1 MSASRRRD
9 HPPGAS
15 HETLALL
22 DAKRG
27 ALEPPIRSQ
36 IFGLARFQQHG
47 QSLGAA
53 HTATRQTA
61 DSASFFPRLHEN
73 IKVLGEAHRYL
84 GTQQRFEQ
92 AVSPAGEWLLDNFH
106 IVQAQLTEVRSALPH
121 RYFRHLPVL
130 LDEHLA
136 GLPRVYGIAWAFV
149 AHTDSVID
157 EELLSGFLEAYQRT
171 RELNLGELW
180 ALPTCLR
187 VVLIE
192 NLRRLAERVAACKAA
207 RELAHL
213 SCEQLD
219 VQDRAGWQERF
230 ERMRQRGVLD
240 VFALQL
246 LQRLH
251 PDLGLASADRYQ
263 AALREAGTEAPL
275 ALALAQALPDPAAA
289 HSRQQAEEV
298 ADNLSVGNAINA
310 LRLLA
315 DIDWRTLI
323 ARCSLL
329 MSTMSRSPIFMAERD
344 DTQDSTLHAIEALA
358 RRSGSSELRVAQ
370 ALLALMEL
378 PNREEAAWVVA
389 PSYWLRGPGAS
400 RLRHKLGL
408 PQPWL
413 PQAARMLS
421 VLRLPLYLAMLGL
434 GSLGLS
440 LALIDKLAAPGISGA
455 WLGLLLLCT
464 LFPVSEALQA
474 VLTRL
479 VSESLPPHKLPR
491 LALPSGIPPEHRVL
505 VVLPVLIHREA
516 GLPALLAQLQRHYLS
531 NREPQAQF
539 ALLSDFADAPSQHR
553 AEDGP
558 LLAAAR
564 RGIEQ
569 LEAQHRRAEDPA
581 GSRRFLLLHR
591 ERRWSESEQCW
602 MGWERKRGKLEQ
614 LLCWMAQG
622 GASPFLALGACSQ
635 PRDGTPYVLTL
646 DSDTGL
652 PPGALRELVA
662 VAAHPL
668 NQPQLDPLQRR
679 VIAGYGILQ
688 PRLLS
693 QRPLAPGASLY
704 QRLFAAHGGMDPY
717 GAPSSE
723 VYQDLFEAGSFTGK
737 GLLNVQAMHK
747 VLGGR
752 WPEGQILSHDL
763 IEGALARCAGVS
775 ELSLLEDPPGHPD
788 VQASRLHRWTRGDW
802 QLLPLLLR
810 PGAHELDLL
819 NRWKLLDNLR
829 RSLVAPFSLGL
840 ILLSLVPGLL
850 PVGAALWLVTAAY
863 GAGPLLGA
871 VASLAPSRDDIALW
885 RFYRQGLL
893 DLLRVAAATL
903 WQLAQLAGQA
913 NLQIDAVLR
922 ALYRM
927 SISHRRLLQWTTAE
941 AAQAAAAQH
950 LAGLLRQHGRDSLAL
965 LLLGALLLLAE
976 GLGLAPWQPV
986 WTLGLFALWAS
997 RPLCIWLSTRPLAR
1011 AVGPPALAPQDR
1023 AYLQGVAR
1031 DTWTLFERHVG
1042 PQSPHLP
1049 PDNVQTVPELL
1060 VAHRTSPTNMGLYLL
1075 SLACAQR
1082 FGWISLEAMLDRAEL
1097 TLASMAR
1104 LERHQGHF
1112 LNWYDTRNGLALAP
1126 RYVSTVDSGNLCGHL
1141 LALAGACEALQ
1152 DQALESHGRLR
1163 LLALA
1168 AECRQL
1174 AEQAQFGFLYDARR
1188 RLLHIGYRLDE
1199 QALDASCY
1207 DLLASEARLASFWA
1221 LAKGDVPL
1229 VHWKALGRPFFGNGA
1244 QLGLL
1249 SWSGSMFEY
1258 LMPSLIL
1265 DEPPGTVLASAAHA
1279 ALVAQMAHGQAL
1291 DLPWGVSESAYA
1303 TMDQSLAYQY
1313 APQGIAA
1320 LALRRTPPDEQVVAP
1335 YASALAALLM
1345 PGAAVANLRRME
1357 ALQARGEL
1365 GFVEALDYTAE
1376 RQPAGASLTLVRT
1389 HMAHHQGMCI
1399 VALANVLLQ
1408 EAPRRWAMADPRLDA
1423 MAPLL
1428 HERLPQEVPRRH
1440 TPPPALARKDRRQ
1453 TTAGPARR
1461 LLPGTTGLQPTQLLS
1476 NGRYSLALRPN
1487 GAGWSRWRGLDI
1499 TRWRDDALRDAYG
1512 SFLYLRR
1519 SPEQALVSLSQHPAP
1534 DPAAHY
1540 QAEFHD
1546 DRVVLEAQWPDLR
1559 SRCTVWISPED
1570 DLELRRLELWNEGET
1585 PLMLELISMFEP
1597 SLCASRADAE
1607 HPAFSNLFVSAD
1619 WCAADR
1625 ALYLQRRPRL
1635 SGEPALHAVHFLAQ
1649 ADGHLRQ
1656 VRVQTDRAQ
1665 WTGRGRD
1672 ASQPLAN
1679 FEPASPES
1687 GPRPTGLDPVAAL
1700 SLHLQLPPRALLSL
1714 TLATAAAADRAALET
1729 LVDRYAQAPVVE
1741 RSSMMA
1747 ATVARL
1753 RWREMRMPAQEVAAL
1768 QQITSMLVHLLSRP
1782 PPRRQPVLGPALD
1795 ERLFDRR
1802 ELWRFG
1808 ISGEL
1813 PLLLVQINSLQ
1824 GLRLLRSLLQG
1835 HRQWAWAGLACEL
1848 VILSGEPRSY
1858 LMPLQQEL
1866 NFLLERQA
1874 REAEEGPAPG
1884 SCRLHLL
1891 HADELSEAGRV
1902 ALMAL
1907 ARLRLV
1913 ADGRA
1918 LSQQMAEIGAWHE
1931 QALARRDEQLGS
1943 GLTPAIR
1950 ALTAGPEAG
1959 PDATSRPQ
1967 FGGEFEAGGA
1977 VYRFAVQG
1985 EQRPRKPWI
1994 NVLANARFG
2003 CLLTDSGA
2011 GYSWAVNSRLQQI
2024 TPWSNDPLSDP
2035 GSEGIYLQDL
2045 HSHEVWSAGAAEVAG
2060 GPRYTVSHTQ
2070 GRSSIS
2076 HQRGAIAVAASWCV
2090 DAELPLKQLRL
2101 TLHNQGTRRRALR
2114 VLASIEWMMGAQR
2127 ADRAGVRCAHETLR
2141 QPGWRCEL
2149 LLALQADAHA
2159 GFGGS
2164 TAFALLHEPARPDTL
2179 LTDWSCDRRELFDA
2193 RGQRC
2198 FPDILGSQAGAG
2210 LDPCAALSRQLDL
2223 LPGGRAEL
2231 VLLLGH
2237 GETPDAARE
2246 LARQAVDGLMR
2257 QAPSAL
2263 AREELALAAWD
2274 ARLAPVQVKTPDP
2287 LFDALVNRWLPY
2299 QTLACRLWAR
2309 SAFYQAG
2316 GAYGFRDQ
2324 LQDAM
2329 ALALSA
2335 PELLRE
2341 QVLRAAAQQFPEG
2354 DVLHWWHPPGGAG
2367 VRSRI
2372 SDDRLWLPY
2381 AVTRYLQ
2388 LSGDVGLLDEG
2399 LPFLEGEPLAAEQ
2412 EDRYFEPRPGAQSA
2426 SVYEHCARS
2435 LDHSQQVG
2443 AHGLPLM
2450 GSGDWNDGM
2459 NRVGHLGR
2467 GESVWL
2473 AFFLC
2478 HVVQGFAP
2486 TARARGDIE
2495 RAQRWELAA
2504 ARWRRALEH
2513 SAWDGQWFVRAFFD
2527 DGSALGTRQRAECRI
2542 DLIAQAWSVISGAAS
2557 PTRQRSAMDAVAR
2570 ALIDESQGLIRLLDP
2585 PLQHAQPEAG
2595 YIQAYPPGVRENGGQ
2610 YSHAGVWALM
2620 AQAALGDANAAYRS
2634 FTRLSPAHRSAD
2646 PSQGRAYLAEPYVM
2660 AGDVYT
2666 QPPYAG
2672 QAGWSWYTG
2681 SAAWMYRAALESL
2694 CGLQLRAN
2702 RLCLEP
2708 CLPSHWQGISLRL
2721 QREGRRHEFILC
2733 TALNRAELA
2742 RALAR
2747 RAIPLSRGE
2756 WIDLRTCGDDSCHL
2770 LMLDARPAPS
2780 RR

>member
-1 MSASRRRD
+1 MIPFSLRD
-9 HPPGAS
+9 LLPGSDDQPPP
-15 HETLALL
+15 LL
-22 DAKRG
+22 DARRG

-47 QSLGAA
+47 ESLGAA
-53 HTATRQTA
+53 HIATRQTA
-61 DSASFFPRLHEN
+61 NATSFFPRLHEN
-73 IKVLGEAHRYL
+73 IKVLDEAHRYL
-84 GTQQRFEQ
+84 GQPQRFNQ

-106 IVQAQLTEVRSALPH
+106 IVQAQLTEVRRALPH

-130 LDEHLA
+130 LDEHLG

-157 EELLSGFLEAYQRT
+157 EELLGGFLEAYQRT

-192 NLRRLAERVAACKAA
+192 NLRRLAERVAARKAA
-207 RELAHL
+207 RELAHH

-219 VQDRAGWQERF
+219 VQDQAGWQARF
-230 ERMRQRGVLD
+230 EQMHQRGVLD

-263 AALREAGTEAPL
+263 AALHEAGREAPL
-275 ALALAQALPDPAAA
+275 ALALAQALPDAAAA

-310 LRLLA
+310 LRLL
-315 DIDWRTLI
+315 DDVDWRTLI

-329 MSTMSRSPIFMAERD
+329 MRAMSRSAIFMAERD
-344 DTQDSTLHAIEALA
+344 DTQDSTLHAIEDLA
-358 RRSGSSELRVAQ
+358 RRSDSSELRVAQ

-378 PNREEAAWVVA
+378 PNRAEAARVVS

-408 PQPWL
+408 PQPWW
-413 PQAARMLS
+413 PQANQLLA
-421 VLRLPLYLAMLGL
+421 VLRLPLYLAVLCL

-440 LALIDKLAAPGISGA
+440 LGLIGTVATPGLSGA
-455 WLGLLLLCT
+455 WLALLLLCA
-464 LFPVSEALQA
+464 LFPTSEALQA

-479 VSESLPPHKLPR
+479 ISEALPPHKLPR
-491 LALPSGIPPEHRVL
+491 LALPAGIPPEHRVL
-505 VVLPVLIHREA
+505 VVLPVLLSHEA

-539 ALLSDFADAPSQHR
+539 ALLSDFGDASSQHC
-553 AEDGP
+553 ASDGP

-564 RGIEQ
+564 RGVEL
-569 LEAQHRRAEDPA
+569 LEAQHRTADQPA
-581 GSRRFLLLHR
+581 DVRRFLLLHR
-591 ERRWSESEQCW
+591 ERSWSESEQCW

-614 LLCWMAQG
+614 LLQWLAQG
-622 GASPFLALGACSQ
+622 GPPPFLSLGPCSL
-635 PRDGTPYVLTL
+635 PRPATPYVLTL

-668 NQPQLDPLQRR
+668 NRPQLDSCRRR
-679 VIAGYGILQ
+679 VISGYGILQ
-688 PRLLS
+688 PRLLT

-704 QRLFAAHGGMDPY
+704 QRLFAAQGGLDPY

-737 GLLNVQAMHK
+737 GLLDVQAVHA
-747 VLGGR
+747 VLAGR

-802 QLLPLLLR
+802 QLLPLLIR
-810 PGAHELDLL
+810 PGAHDLDLL

-829 RSLVAPFSLGL
+829 RSLVAPFSLVL
-840 ILLSLVPGLL
+840 ILLSLMPGLL
-850 PVGAALWLVTAAY
+850 PLGAALWLVAAAY

-871 VASLAPSRDDIALW
+871 VAGLAPSRDDIALR

-913 NLQIDAVLR
+913 SLQFDAMLR
-922 ALYRM
+922 ALYRLGV
-927 SISHRRLLQWTTAE
+927 SRRGLLQWTTAE
-941 AAQAAAAQH
+941 AAQAV
-950 LAGLLRQHGRDSLAL
+950 AGRRLGELLRQHGRDSLAL
-965 LLLGALLLLAE
+965 LLLGALLLLAQS
-976 GLGLAPWQPV
+976 LGLTPWQSAWP
-986 WTLGLFALWAS
+986 LGLCALWAA
-997 RPLCIWLSTRPLAR
+997 RPLSIWLLTRPLPR
-1011 AVGPPALAPQDR
+1011 AAGRPALAPRDQ
-1023 AYLQGVAR
+1023 AYLQGLAR

-1042 PQSPHLP
+1042 PQSQHLP

-1060 VAHRTSPTNMGLYLL
+1060 VAHRTSPTNIGLYLL

-1082 FGWISLEAMLDRAEL
+1082 FGWISPETLLDRAEL

-1112 LNWYDTRNGLALAP
+1112 LNWYDTRSGLALAP

-1141 LALAGACEALQ
+1141 LALAGACEALPA
-1152 DQALESHGRLR
+1152 QAVAPHSRLR

-1199 QALDASCY
+1199 QVLDGSCY
-1207 DLLASEARLASFWA
+1207 DLLASEARLASYWA

-1229 VHWKALGRPFFGNGA
+1229 VHWKALGRPFFGSGA

-1265 DEPPGTVLASAAHA
+1265 EEPPGTVLASAAHA
-1279 ALVAQMAHGQAL
+1279 ALMAQMAHGRAL
-1291 DLPWGVSESAYA
+1291 GLPWGMSESAYA
-1303 TMDQSLAYQY
+1303 AVDQSLAYQY

-1320 LALRRTPPDEQVVAP
+1320 LAMRRTPPDEQVVAP
-1335 YASALAALLM
+1335 YASALAAMLM
-1345 PGAAVANLRRME
+1345 PGAAVANLQRME

-1365 GFVEALDYTAE
+1365 GFVEALDFTAE
-1376 RQPAGASLTLVRT
+1376 RQPAGEPFTLVRT

-1408 EAPRRWAMADPRLDA
+1408 DTPRHWAMADARLDA

-1428 HERLPQEVPRRH
+1428 HERLPREVPRRR
-1440 TPPPALARKDRRQ
+1440 PLPPAPARSERRQ
-1453 TTAGPARR
+1453 GAGGSARR
-1461 LLPGTTGLQPTQLLS
+1461 LLPGATGLQPTQLLS

-1519 SPEQALVSLSQHPAP
+1519 SPQQTLVSLSQHPAP

-1540 QAEFHD
+1540 HAEFHD
-1546 DRVVLEAQWPDLR
+1546 DRVVLEALWPDLR

-1585 PLMLELISMFEP
+1585 TLTLELISMFEP

-1607 HPAFSNLFVSAD
+1607 HPAFSNLFVSAE

-1635 SGEPALHAVHFLAQ
+1635 AGEPALHAVHFLAQ
-1649 ADGHLRQ
+1649 ADGHLQQ
-1656 VRVQTDRAQ
+1656 VRVQTDRAK
-1665 WTGRGRD
+1665 WMGRGRN
-1672 ASQPLAN
+1672 ASQPQAV
-1679 FEPASPES
+1679 FDPAGGPEPAKSES
-1687 GPRPTGLDPVAAL
+1687 GQRPTGLDPVAAL
-1700 SLHLQLPPRALLSL
+1700 CLDLQLPPRSLVTL
-1714 TLATAAAADRAALET
+1714 TLASAAAADRAALET

-1741 RSSMMA
+1741 RSSLMA

-1753 RWREMRMPAQEVAAL
+1753 RQRDMRMPAEDLAAL

-1782 PPRRQPVLGPALD
+1782 PQPRQAESATALD

-1808 ISGEL
+1808 ISGDV
-1813 PLLLVQINSLQ
+1813 PLVLLQINSLQ
-1824 GLRLLRSLLQG
+1824 GLRLLRGLLQG
-1835 HRQWAWAGLACEL
+1835 LRQWAWAGLACEL

-1858 LMPLQQEL
+1858 LLPLQQEL

-1874 REAEEGPAPG
+1874 REAAEGPAPG
-1884 SCRLHLL
+1884 CCRLHLL
-1891 HADELSEAGRV
+1891 HGDELSEPGRA
-1902 ALMAL
+1902 ALMAM
-1907 ARLRLV
+1907 ARLRLI

-1918 LSQQMAEIGAWHE
+1918 LSQQMEEIAAWHS
-1931 QALARRDEQLGS
+1931 QALARRDEQLS
-1943 GLTPAIR
+1943 GGLVQATRDTAAPA
-1950 ALTAGPEAG
+1950 ASTM
-1959 PDATSRPQ
+1959 RPQ
-1967 FGGEFEAGGA
+1967 FKGEFEAGGA
-1977 VYRFAVQG
+1977 SYRFELQG
-1985 EQRPRKPWI
+1985 EQRPQKPWI
-1994 NVLANARFG
+1994 NVLANPLFG
-2003 CLLTDSGA
+2003 CLVSDTGA
-2011 GYSWAVNSRLQQI
+2011 GYSWAVNSRLQQL

-2035 GSEGIYLQDL
+2035 GGEGLYLQDL
-2045 HSHEVWSAGAAEVAG
+2045 HSHEVWDVGAADVAG
-2060 GPRYTVSHTQ
+2060 GPCYTVRHTQ

-2076 HQRGAIAVAASWCV
+2076 HQRGAIAVTASWCV
-2090 DAELPLKQLRL
+2090 DAKLPLKQLRL
-2101 TLHNQGTRRRALR
+2101 TLHNQGSRRQALR
-2114 VLASIEWMMGAQR
+2114 VIATIEWLMGAQR
-2127 ADRAGVRCAHETLR
+2127 SDRAGVRCAHETLR
-2141 QPGWRCEL
+2141 QAGWHCDL
-2149 LLALQADAHA
+2149 LLAFQADAHA
-2159 GFGGS
+2159 GFGAS
-2164 TAFALLHEPARPDTL
+2164 TAFVLLYEPARSNNL
-2179 LTDWSCDRRELFDA
+2179 LSDWSCDRRELFDA

-2198 FPDILGSQAGAG
+2198 FPDVLGAQAGSG
-2210 LDPCAALSRQLDL
+2210 LDPCAALSRHLDL
-2223 LPGGRAEL
+2223 PPGGGAEL

-2237 GETPDAARE
+2237 GETPAAARE
-2246 LARQAVDGLMR
+2246 LARQAVEGLVR
-2257 QAPSAL
+2257 ATASAFG
-2263 AREELALAAWD
+2263 RETQALAAWN
-2274 ARLAPVQVKTPDP
+2274 ARLEQVQVTTPDP

-2329 ALALSA
+2329 ALAVSA

-2341 QVLRAAAQQFPEG
+2341 QLLRAAAHQFPEG

-2381 AVTRYLQ
+2381 ALTRYLQ
-2388 LSGDVGLLDEG
+2388 LSGDASVLDES
-2399 LPFLEGEPLAAEQ
+2399 LPFLEGEPLTANQ
-2412 EDRYFEPRPGAQSA
+2412 EDRYFEPRPGTQIA
-2426 SVYEHCARS
+2426 SLYEHCARS
-2435 LDHSQQVG
+2435 LDHSLQVG
-2443 AHGLPLM
+2443 VHGLPLM
-2450 GSGDWNDGM
+2450 GTGDWNDGM
-2459 NRVGHLGR
+2459 NRVGHLGQ

-2495 RAQRWELAA
+2495 RTQRWELAA

-2527 DGSALGTRQRAECRI
+2527 DGSPLGAHQRAECRI

-2557 PTRQRSAMDAVAR
+2557 PTKQRSAMDAVAR
-2570 ALIDESQGLIRLLDP
+2570 LLIDEPQGLIRLLDP
-2585 PLQHAQPEAG
+2585 PLRDAQPEAG

-2646 PSQGRAYLAEPYVM
+2646 PSQGRTYLAEPYVM

-2666 QPPYAG
+2666 HPPYTG

-2681 SAAWMYRAALESL
+2681 SAAWMYRAALESM
-2694 CGLQLRAN
+2694 CGLQLRVN

-2708 CLPSHWQGISLRL
+2708 RLPSHWQGISLRL
-2721 QREGRRHEFILC
+2721 CRAGRRHEFILC
-2733 TALNRAELA
+2733 TASNRTELA
-2742 RALAR
+2742 RAR
-2747 RAIPLSRGE
+2747 SRNAVMLTWGQ
-2756 WIDLRTCGDDSCHL
+2756 WIDLSRCSFDSCHL
-2770 LMLDARPAPS
+2770 MVLDADR
-2780 RR
+2780 